1 MVLLNSGGIMI
12 KLVTGNLLEV
22 DAEAIVNTVNTVGIM
37 GKGIALQFRQA
48 YPANYE
54 AYKKACDHK
63 EVQPGKMFV
72 FATHRTVNPR
82 FIINFPTKRHWKG
95 KSRMEDID
103 SGLVD
108 LVRVLKDLNIRTVAL
123 PPLGCGNGGLKWSDV
138 RTRIEGAFKNLPD
151 VEALL
156 YEPAGAPAAE
166 KMKVATK
173 RPNMTAGRA
182 ALIGL
187 MERYAVPG
195 YRLTLLEI
203 QKLAY
208 FLRSAGEPLDK
219 LNFVKGKY
227 GPYAEV
233 LEHALQRIEGH
244 FIRGYGDR
252 SRFATIRLLPEAVNE
267 ANDYLKLHPDTLIRL
282 DRISQLIEGF
292 ESPYGMELLSTVHW
306 LAQEDQAVKDNSD
319 AAVQGVKA
327 WSEHKK
333 QTFHP
338 EHIKIAWSRL
348 RDEKWI

>member
-1 MVLLNSGGIMI
+1 MI
-12 KLVTGNLLEV
+12 RLVKGNLLDA

-54 AYKKACDHK
+54 AYRKACAHK

-72 FATHRTVNPR
+72 FPTNRTVNPR

-95 KSRMEDID
+95 KSRMEDVE

-108 LVRVLKDLNIRTVAL
+108 LVRVVKELGIRSIAV
-123 PPLGCGNGGLKWSDV
+123 PPLGCGNGGLRWTNV
-138 RTRIEGAFKNLPD
+138 RTRIEDAFKNLPD

-156 YEPAGAPAAE
+156 YEPAGAPAPE
-166 KMKVATK
+166 KMTVATK
-173 RPNMTAGRA
+173 RPNMTPGRA

-187 MERYAVPG
+187 MERFAVPG
-195 YRLTLLEI
+195 YHLTLLEI

-208 FLRSAGEPLDK
+208 FLQVAGEPLRLD
-219 LNFVKGKY
+219 FVKGKY

-233 LEHALQRIEGH
+233 LHHALQRIEGH

-252 SRFATIRLLPEAVNE
+252 SRFASVRLLPDALDE
-267 ANDYLKLHPDTLIRL
+267 ANAFLKAHPGTLERL
-282 DRISQLIEGF
+282 DRVSSLIEGF
-292 ESPYGMELLSTVHW
+292 ESPYGMELLATVHW
-306 LAQEDQAVKDNSD
+306 LAQENQMVKNNSD
-319 AAVQGVKA
+319 AAVEGVKA

-333 QTFHP
+333 QTFQP

-348 RDEKWI
+348 RDENWI

>member
-1 MVLLNSGGIMI
+1 MI
-12 KLVTGNLLEV
+12 KLVKGNLLDA

-72 FATHRTVNPR
+72 FATNRTVNPR
-82 FIINFPTKRHWKG
+82 FIVNFPTKRHWKG
-95 KSRMEDID
+95 KSRMEDVA

-108 LVRVLKDLNIRTVAL
+108 LVHVIKELKIRSIAL
-123 PPLGCGNGGLKWSDV
+123 PPLGCGNGGLRWSDV
-138 RTRIEGAFKNLPD
+138 RTRIESAFTALPE
-151 VEALL
+151 VEAFL

-195 YRLTLLEI
+195 YHLTLLEI

-208 FLRSAGEPLDK
+208 FLRAAGEPLDK

-252 SRFATIRLLPEAVNE
+252 SRFAAIRLLPDAVSE
-267 ANDYLKLHPDTLIRL
+267 ANTFLQSHIDTLARL
-282 DRISQLIEGF
+282 DRVAQLIEGF
-292 ESPYGMELLSTVHW
+292 ESPYGMELLATVHW
-306 LAQEDQAVKDNSD
+306 LAQEDQTVKDNSD
-319 AAVQGVKA
+319 AAIHGVKA

-333 QTFHP
+333 QTFNS

-348 RDEKWI
+348 RDERWI

>member
-1 MVLLNSGGIMI
+1 MI
-12 KLVTGNLLEV
+12 KLVTGNLLEA

-54 AYKKACDHK
+54 AYKKACGHK

-72 FATHRTVNPR
+72 FTTNRTVNPR
-82 FIINFPTKRHWKG
+82 YIINFPTKRHWKG
-95 KSRMEDID
+95 KSRMEDVET
-103 SGLVD
+103 GLVD
-108 LVRVLKDLNIRTVAL
+108 LVRVVKELGIRSIAI

-138 RTRIEGAFKNLPD
+138 RVRIEGTFKNMPG
-151 VEALL
+151 VEAVL
-156 YEPAGAPAAE
+156 YEPSGAPEAE

-173 RPNMTAGRA
+173 RPDMTPGRA

-195 YRLTLLEI
+195 YHLTLLEI

-208 FLRSAGEPLDK
+208 FLQTTGEVLKLDFAK
-219 LNFVKGKY
+219 AKY
-227 GPYAEV
+227 GPYTETLHHV
-233 LEHALQRIEGH
+233 LQRIEGH

-252 SRFATIRLLPEAVNE
+252 SRYASIRLLPNAINE
-267 ANDYLKLHPDTLIRL
+267 ANSFLKSHPDTLQRL
-282 DRISQLIEGF
+282 DRVAKLIEGF
-292 ESPYGMELLSTVHW
+292 ESPYGMELLATVHW
-306 LAQEDQAVKDNSD
+306 LAQEDPLVKENGD
-319 AAVQGVKA
+319 AAVNGVKA

-348 RDEKWI
+348 RDEGWI